1 MGMSLN
7 FPDSGSNSSIERVA
21 SSEAVLRMNNTV
33 PKKASAD
40 NKAGLPLSIKNMSD
54 LKKAELRGEYYTISD
69 EQLIK
74 AIEKSIQAMQGKTT
88 TLEFT
93 VHDKTKIISVK
104 VKDANT
110 GEVIREIPP
119 EKTLDFVAKLWQMA
133 GMLIDEKR

>member
-21 SSEAVLRMNNTV
+21 SSEAVSRMNNTV

-40 NKAGLPLSIKNMSD
+40 N
-54 LKKAELRGEYYTISD
+54 EHYTISD

-74 AIEKSIQAMQGKTT
+74 AIEKSIQAMQGKST

-104 VKDANT
+104 VKDADT

>member
-1 MGMSLN
+1 MSLN